1 MSPAALGSWRLRQA
15 RALLLWKRP
24 SDSSHRCFA
33 TPAWRALCHRLLRRL
48 ATPALARRIGPAS
61 TTTVL
66 TDHRSAPS
74 GGQKGDLPLPV
85 PYIIHYTVRYYAMP
99 RARPSGAA
107 GTRSYVR
114 PAANVRAA
122 CRPGWSLRPAAPLTV
137 AVWLSNR
144 PTRARGAVAG
154 GGRAWRTPTP
164 TGQTCGGCEHVA
176 ALAGPEPAAAP
187 RQMAAAA
194 AGRRREPRPPC
205 PPPRWRLRLRQPPT
219 RTHGA
224 LASTRVRR
232 CWSSSTER
240 ATPSS
245 RLL

>member
-1 MSPAALGSWRLRQA
+1 MTGRRRAGAGAGAKGGFALPVSYIDIRYYDAACAAQRRGGDSELRPARSQRAGSVLAWLESPAGGTAHRSSLAEQQA
-15 RALLLWKRP
+15 
-24 SDSSHRCFA
+24 DSSSRRRGRRRPRMADAHA
-33 TPAWRALCHRLLRRL
+33 HGSDLRRL
-48 ATPALARRIGPAS
+48 
-61 TTTVL
+61 
-66 TDHRSAPS
+66 
-74 GGQKGDLPLPV
+74 
-85 PYIIHYTVRYYAMP
+85 
-99 RARPSGAA
+99 RA
-107 GTRSYVR
+107 V
-114 PAANVRAA
+114 
-122 CRPGWSLRPAAPLTV
+122 
-137 AVWLSNR
+137 
-144 PTRARGAVAG
+144 
-154 GGRAWRTPTP
+154 
-164 TGQTCGGCEHVA
+164 VA

>member
-1 MSPAALGSWRLRQA
+1 MMSPAALGSWRLRQA

-66 TDHRSAPS
+66 TDDRSAPS
-74 GGQKGDLPLPV
+74 GGQRGICPCLYRTL
-85 PYIIHYTVRYYAMP
+85 YGITMP

-164 TGQTCGGCEHVA
+164 TGQTCGGC
-176 ALAGPEPAAAP
+176 ALWW
-187 RQMAAAA
+187 
-194 AGRRREPRPPC
+194 RRRWGLP
-205 PPPRWRLRLRQPPT
+205 
-219 RTHGA
+219 
-224 LASTRVRR
+224 
-232 CWSSSTER
+232 
-240 ATPSS
+240 
-245 RLL
+245 